1 MLHKANKEGIKGLRV
16 ILSTL
21 LRAGF
26 DKYSYQILLLRE

>member
-1 MLHKANKEGIKGLRV
+1 MLHKANKEGVKGLRV

-26 DKYSYQILLLRE
+26 GNCIYQNKLHV